1 MEKNLVNYNLDI
13 PFKEFMAGQII
24 DPVQF
29 NDDMAEIEEKVNEI
43 IGKHNSLNNSAR
55 EHIAN
60 KDNPHEV
67 TAHQVGTYTGEEID
81 GFVNEIKDGGL
92 NPKSIK
98 NEVLADNCVDSRTI
112 ANHTITASKVDSL
125 FGGQIDISKNTEIT
139 DRYTK
144 TEVDT
149 LIKEKVGEGAYS
161 KEEIDNKFQEVQA
174 GQIVDKTIGVDKLKD
189 DVGTLLDISAN
200 KSITDRYTKE
210 EVDVLVR
217 ENGLP
222 IDWGGLEEIV
232 EKQHYGHLPVANVMT
247 ADEFIA
253 PSIPVLDID
262 VREVVG
268 ARGGYDNLGK
278 RLNSI
283 DSQLE
288 QNKNNIKSIFIN
300 VCYPPNGFEKVVD
313 DGTDQHSKI
322 QKLIDYIFEQGGG
335 TLYFPSGTYI
345 SNLPLILPSEYTKRV
360 VNIKGCDRNN
370 TIIKK
375 ENNNTLDGDYSGI
388 DSVIILHGEGDNIG
402 YNKIEDITISGR
414 WLWSEDNNHQQT
426 EYGIYSSKNTSFVEL
441 KRIKVSAN
449 KTIYFNGA
457 LWQSYL
463 HDLMLY
469 GWTRGIHLNSTSST
483 SNLIDKSYVMNC
495 RGENAIAYFLTGN
508 YSHGNNLAC
517 DNGGGILY
525 NFRYADWTIAG
536 IGCEV
541 MDNTKVVVRV
551 EDKSSVTII
560 NPTFYTPTK
569 ENGKVFDVYS
579 NSYLKVV
586 GGSIGDKHNP
596 KTNPSKLISLGYT
609 NSIIDIDTTRIYDTL
624 NESSKVED
632 TSCHAYLN
640 GVDIFSKI
648 LTLDG
653 NLTWGESS
661 KGSTHTNWRTVV
673 AQPSNVIWGHISTK
687 PSIEVLE
694 SPEYISPAP
703 NKPLTYSNITLHNG
717 GEVYLTLS
725 NTIAPN
731 LETLKSLL
739 NSNPVKI
746 KLLSK

>member
-1 MEKNLVNYNLDI
+1 MANIDKYLSDI
-13 PFKEFMAGQII
+13 RKDKFCK
-24 DPVQF
+24 
-29 NDDMAEIEEKVNEI
+29 DMRETFCEVLIE
-43 IGKHNSLNNSAR
+43 
-55 EHIAN
+55 AN
-60 KDNPHEV
+60 KNAEE
-67 TAHQVGTYTGEEID
+67 TEEI
-81 GFVNEIKDGGL
+81 VKN
-92 NPKSIK
+92 IK
-98 NEVLADNCVDSRTI
+98 NEIAATNATAEVIDARKGKKTLGLRLDETEEKISVL
-112 ANHTITASKVDSL
+112 
-125 FGGQIDISKNTEIT
+125 
-139 DRYTK
+139 
-144 TEVDT
+144 
-149 LIKEKVGEGAYS
+149 
-161 KEEIDNKFQEVQA
+161 
-174 GQIVDKTIGVDKLKD
+174 
-189 DVGTLLDISAN
+189 
-200 KSITDRYTKE
+200 
-210 EVDVLVR
+210 
-217 ENGLP
+217 
-222 IDWGGLEEIV
+222 
-232 EKQHYGHLPVANVMT
+232 
-247 ADEFIA
+247 
-253 PSIPVLDID
+253 
-262 VREVVG
+262 
-268 ARGGYDNLGK
+268 
-278 RLNSI
+278 

-288 QNKNNIKSIFIN
+288 HNENSVRSIFIN
-300 VCYPPNGFEKVVD
+300 ACYPPNGFEKVVD
-313 DGTDQHSKI
+313 DGTDQYLKI
-322 QKLIDYIFEQGGG
+322 QKLIDFIFEQGGG

-375 ENNNTLDGDYSGI
+375 ENNNTLDGDYAGV

-414 WLWSEDNNHQQT
+414 WLWDEDNNHQQT
-426 EYGIYSSKNTSFVEL
+426 EYGIYSSKNTSFIEL

-449 KTIYFNGA
+449 KTIYFDGA

-469 GWTRGIHLNSTSST
+469 GWTRGIHLNSTAST

-517 DNGGGILY
+517 DNGGSVLY
-525 NFRYADWTIAG
+525 NFKYADWTIAG
-536 IGCEV
+536 VGCEA
-541 MDNTKVVVRV
+541 MDNTEVVVRV

-560 NPTFYTPTK
+560 NPTFYTPIK

-640 GVDIFSKI
+640 GVDIFSHI

-653 NLTWGESS
+653 SLNWGESS
-661 KGSTHTNWRTVV
+661 KGSTHTNWRVV
-673 AQPSNVIWGHISTK
+673 VGQPSNVIWGGISTK
-687 PSIEVLE
+687 PSIEVLD
-694 SPEYISPAP
+694 SPEYITSAA
-703 NKPLTYSNITLHNG
+703 NKPLTYSNISLNNG
-717 GEVYLTLS
+717 GEVFLTLS